1 MIPVKLTVQNFL
13 PYKLPA
19 TLNFSG
25 ITVACLSG
33 ENGAGKSSVL
43 DAMTWSL
50 WGKARDG
57 KRSDEELIHHGE
69 TEMMVQ
75 FEFALGEELYQ
86 VIRRKKGGK
95 RAQTV
100 LELQMYDAKLKR
112 WYGISE
118 AKVRATQAK
127 INKLLRLDYDTFVNS
142 AFILQGRADLFTV
155 KTSGERKAILANI
168 LGLEQWSGYEIAAR
182 DKANALRVDLKV
194 FDSEIANIDKE
205 LERRTDYEA
214 DLKNAQTQLSGL
226 EAQLKAA
233 EQELSDV
240 TQARQKLADTRRQ
253 IDEINGRSRQTVQEL
268 REIERELAETQ
279 TQASVTAL
287 QTRLKTVQDAL
298 AQMDAKDA
306 RRTTLQTARSTQAE
320 ESARLQGENK
330 IMQAQADPLKTRI
343 ATLEAST
350 EANCP
355 TCGEALSA
363 ENRHKLIADLK
374 ADLAEKRNQY
384 RANQTQSKTLVDQVA
399 AADRELKTLE
409 SELKQNRKL
418 QKQQAEFEAGIKSAE
433 QAKTRIAPLEARQ
446 KRWQKLVAD
455 EQEKLTA
462 LKQQAGEYE
471 VQATE
476 ADRRQK
482 TLDNL
487 RFEQRIVIEQVGSAR
502 QSIAALNGLQRQR
515 ETKVTERQDV
525 AERVGLYEELRKA
538 FGKQGVPA
546 MIIEA
551 AVPELEETTNSF
563 LSRMTNGRMAVRFD
577 TQRETQAGKTVET
590 LDIKISDEL
599 GTRNYEMYSG
609 GEAFRVNFAIR
620 VALSKLLARRAGAQ
634 LQTLVI
640 DEGFGTQDVE
650 GRERLIEA
658 INAVQSDFSVVL
670 VITHIDELKNAF
682 PTQINVK
689 KTASGSVFEVQ

>member
-13 PYKLPA
+13 PYKAPNALD
-19 TLNFSG
+19 FSG
-25 ITVACLSG
+25 ISVACLSG
-33 ENGAGKSSVL
+33 ENGAGKSSIL

-69 TEMMVQ
+69 SEMMVQ
-75 FEFALGEELYQ
+75 FEFQLGTELYQ

-100 LELQMYDAKLKR
+100 LELQMYDTKLNR

-118 AKVRATQAK
+118 AKVRATQKK
-127 INKLLRLDYDTFVNS
+127 INELLRLDYDTFVNS

-168 LGLEQWSGYEIAAR
+168 LGLDQWSSYEKSAR
-182 DKANALRVDLKV
+182 DKISDLRSDLKV
-194 FDSEIANIDKE
+194 FDAEIANIDRELLRKE
-205 LERRTDYEA
+205 DYEA
-214 DLKNAQTQLSGL
+214 DLKNAQTQLEGL

-233 EQELSDV
+233 EQELADV
-240 TQARQKLADTRRQ
+240 TQARQKLADARRR
-253 IDEINGRSRQTVQEL
+253 IDTLNGQVMETQREL
-268 REIERELAETQ
+268 REIDKELTDTQ

-287 QTRLKTVQDAL
+287 ETRLKSVVDAL
-298 AQMDAKDA
+298 AQMEAKET
-306 RRTTLQTARSTQAE
+306 RRATLQTERNSQAE
-320 ESARLQGENK
+320 VSARLQGENNV
-330 IMQAQADPLKTRI
+330 MMAQADPLKTRI
-343 ATLEAST
+343 STLEAT
-350 EANCP
+350 EEAVCP
-355 TCGEALSA
+355 TCGEALSVA
-363 ENRHKLIADLK
+363 NRKKLIKDLK

-384 RANQTQSKTLVDQVA
+384 RANQAEYKQLADRISD
-399 AADRELKTLE
+399 ADRELKALD
-409 SELKQNRKL
+409 SDLKQGRRL
-418 QKQQAEFEAGIKSAE
+418 QKQQAELEAGIKTAE
-433 QAKTRIAPLEARQ
+433 QAKERIAPLEARQ
-446 KRWQKLVAD
+446 KRWHKMVAD
-455 EQEKLTA
+455 QREQLTA
-462 LKQQAGEYE
+462 LRHEAGEYE

-482 TLDNL
+482 KLDDL

-502 QSIAALNGLQRQR
+502 QSIAAMKGLQRQR
-515 ETKVTERQDV
+515 ETKVSERQAV
-525 AERVGLYEELRKA
+525 AENIGLYEELRKA

-551 AVPELEETTNSF
+551 AVPELEETTNAF
-563 LSRMTNGRMAVRFD
+563 LTRMTNGRMAVRFE

-658 INAVQSDFSVVL
+658 INAVQNDFDTVL

-682 PTQINVK
+682 PTQIHVK
-689 KTASGSVFEVQ
+689 KTANGSVFEVE